1 MGILVISY
9 YRTLAPG
16 VLASLAAE
24 RRPCTSG
31 IMHLGNC
38 AGFNLL
44 RSLREQN
51 GIAPGMYGS

>member
-1 MGILVISY
+1 VISY